1 MQAVDPHDASGKYLM
16 LRFGRQRREP
26 FADHLRR
33 TGEEAVLM
41 RIIGRPHDFVRPDI
55 VGQHGD
61 AVLDRLERDPAIPA
75 EELLGRVFGAVSL
88 KPGSSKCRS
97 MRSSHGTIQP
107 PPDSRNATTTPLQIT
122 PSPPASFPSSP
133 PVTRPPPPSIAA
145 PGPPSLTHSLH

>member
-88 KPGSSKCRS
+88 KPWSSKCPA
-97 MRSSHGTIQP
+97 MRASHGTVQ
-107 PPDSRNATTTPLQIT
+107 T
-122 PSPPASFPSSP
+122 
-133 PVTRPPPPSIAA
+133 PPPSGKATNHPPPNQSLP
-145 PGPPSLTHSLH
+145 PGS